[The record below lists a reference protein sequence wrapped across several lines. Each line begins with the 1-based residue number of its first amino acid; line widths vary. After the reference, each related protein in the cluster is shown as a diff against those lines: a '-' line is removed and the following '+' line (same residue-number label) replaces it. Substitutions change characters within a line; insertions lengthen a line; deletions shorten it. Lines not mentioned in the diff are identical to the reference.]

1 MTYYIAEF
9 WNTVTNLSMIIPPL
23 KGIYE
28 VYRQKFESRF
38 VLLYACLLV
47 TGIGSWMFHM
57 TLLFEMQL
65 LDELPMVWGSSYM
78 VYCLYKVSTYY
89 LINMFSFTN
98 L

>member
-1 MTYYIAEF
+1 
-9 WNTVTNLSMIIPPL
+9 MIIPPL

-28 VYRQKFESRF
+28 VYRQQFEARY
-38 VLLYACLLV
+38 VVLYACLLV

-78 VYCLYKVSTYY
+78 VYCLYKV
-89 LINMFSFTN
+89 IPEIDFA
-98 L
+98 